1 MIASDVTLAPTLFH
15 PLSFQPADAPP
26 WAPLVGRE
34 WLVTNGLGGYAS
46 GTIAGAAT
54 RRYHGLLIGAFPP
67 PLGRV
72 LLLAD
77 LEERLHTGG
86 RTIRLGGE
94 ERPEAAEL
102 HGARHLADFR
112 LEAGMP
118 LWVYDFDGTVLEKR
132 LVVPHRRNVACI
144 GYRLIDARAPVR
156 LELHPRGHFRPHDAP
171 VGHPLRPETY
181 GAREVDEGIEI
192 DCHGGVL
199 VLRIRRPADARF
211 NMHPR

>member
-1 MIASDVTLAPTLFH
+1 
-15 PLSFQPADAPP
+15 
-26 WAPLVGRE
+26 
-34 WLVTNGLGGYAS
+34 
-46 GTIAGAAT
+46 
-54 RRYHGLLIGAFPP
+54 
-67 PLGRV
+67 
-72 LLLAD
+72 
-77 LEERLHTGG
+77 
-86 RTIRLGGE
+86 
-94 ERPEAAEL
+94 
-102 HGARHLADFR
+102 DFR

-156 LELHPRGHFRPHDAP
+156 LELHPLVHFRSHDAP
-171 VGHPLRPETY
+171 VDHPLRPETY

-211 NMHPR
+211 NMHPRVVSGLLYSAEASRGYASIGDRWSPGCFEIEMPRDEWVGIVAGEGMWLDLPGPEVGDHLRAAADRMAAILETAGAWAERGTAARLVAAADTFI